1 MDLLTV
7 GASPP
12 PKSFFIRNIV
22 RSCDQGSSPDEIER
36 IPGRMGKV
44 LSPQLDGLT
53 QPCDVIHAG
62 LKLGARAVR
71 LLTELAER
79 IWCSLLYQFIC

>member
-1 MDLLTV
+1 
-7 GASPP
+7 
-12 PKSFFIRNIV
+12 
-22 RSCDQGSSPDEIER
+22 
-36 IPGRMGKV
+36 MGKV